1 MPSTQSG
8 SFFHKALLLLGA
20 YVVFVATFA
29 YFWIGYEE
37 RQALEHIDAKLR
49 FGATSLKY
57 LLADDFHDRA
67 TNPQAIDFAEEVRNR
82 VKVNEFAAANGF
94 IYAYTLVRYQDGIYF
109 SAPTVTPEEA
119 EERKVW
125 YFYPYE
131 EVPPEF
137 REALATGH
145 DVFLNYTDEWGR
157 FRSYCTFE
165 TSPGGNPY
173 LSCADVETTS
183 LEGVHQKYVLASTA
197 MALGFLAFLIPGVL
211 LARNF
216 YRDHIKTLRAS
227 TDEVTTHRN
236 LLQDLIQ
243 KLPVGLVLLQRDNRV
258 TQINPAF
265 TELTGY
271 SLDDVPT
278 RNKWARVCLTER
290 EAKKHFLRIWS
301 NRFEPVA
308 GEGTE
313 VRVSCKDGGIKTF
326 ALRTKILED
335 GRAFILM
342 FDLTER
348 LRAEDSIRLGEERL
362 RQILDSL
369 QVGIAVV
376 GTDDLRLSYANPKL
390 VEMTGRSPAELVGS
404 RCTDYICKSCGDSCP
419 YLEQIQTMTGTEETL
434 TAAAG
439 NSIQVLRSVIRT
451 DINGKPALVE
461 AFADITNQKRA
472 EAELI
477 LARDAAEAASTV
489 KTEFLNIMSH
499 EIRTPLNGIMTAL
512 QIMQTLG
519 AQGPMAAMIDTS
531 LQASKAL
538 LTILSD
544 ILDLAALET
553 DSMTVADMEFS
564 PTRCVQPILDA
575 FSEEARRK
583 GLALTCHVDPSLP
596 ESLRGDLKRIRQIL
610 FNLVGNALKYT
621 ERGQIEIAVSRL
633 PFQTAPGC
641 EQVHFMVADTGLGI
655 PDEKLELIFE
665 SFSQADM
672 SLSRRYSGSG
682 IGLALVRR
690 LMLLMGGS
698 MCVSSQENSGTEFHV
713 SLALSRDN
721 ADSSPAA

>member
-1 MPSTQSG
+1 MTFSKSG
-8 SFFHKALLLLGA
+8 SFLRKALLLLGA
-20 YVVFVATFA
+20 YVVFVATLA
-29 YFWIGYEE
+29 YFWTGYEE
-37 RQALEHIDAKLR
+37 RQALGHIDARLR

-67 TNPQAIDFAEEVRNR
+67 TTPQAIDFVEEMRNR
-82 VKVNEFAAANGF
+82 AKVNEFAATNGF
-94 IYAYTLVRYQDGIYF
+94 IYAYTLVRYQDELYF

-131 EVPPEF
+131 DVPPEF
-137 REALATGH
+137 REALATGR
-145 DVFLNYTDEWGR
+145 DVFLNYTDEWGQ

-173 LSCADVETTS
+173 LSCADIETS
-183 LEGVHQKYVLASTA
+183 ALEGVHQKYVLASTA
-197 MALGFLAFLIPGVL
+197 IALSFLAFLIPGTL
-211 LARNF
+211 LVRNF

-227 TDEVTTHRN
+227 TEEVTTHRN

-271 SLDDVPT
+271 TLDDVPT
-278 RNKWARVCLTER
+278 RNKWVRVCLTER
-290 EAKKHFLRIWS
+290 EARKHFLRIWS
-301 NRFEPVA
+301 NRFEPA
-308 GEGTE
+308 TGDGTE
-313 VRVSCKDGGIKTF
+313 VRVFCKDGGVKTF

-348 LRAEDSIRLGEERL
+348 LRAEENIRLGEKRL

-376 GTDDLRLSYANPKL
+376 GTDDLRLTYANPKL
-390 VEMTGRSPAELVGS
+390 VEMTGRSPVELVGS
-404 RCTDYICKSCGDSCP
+404 RCTDYICKSRSDSCP
-419 YLEQIQTMTGTEETL
+419 YLDQIQTMNGTEETL

-461 AFADITNQKRA
+461 AFADITSQKRA

-519 AQGPMAAMIDTS
+519 AQGPMASMIDTS

-544 ILDLAALET
+544 ILDLSALET
-553 DSMTVADMEFS
+553 DCMMISATDFS
-564 PTRCVQPILDA
+564 PVRCVQPILDA
-575 FSEEARRK
+575 FNEEARRK
-583 GLALTCHVDPSLP
+583 GLALTCHVDPNLP
-596 ESLRGDLKRIRQIL
+596 GNLRGDLKRIRQIL
-610 FNLVGNALKYT
+610 FNLVGNAVKYT
-621 ERGQIEIAVSRL
+621 ERGQIEITMTRL

-690 LMLLMGGS
+690 LMLLMNGN
-698 MCVSSQENSGTEFHV
+698 MCVSTQEKVGTEFHF
-713 SLALSRDN
+713 SLALDRDS
-721 ADSSPAA
+721 ADPSPAA

>member
-1 MPSTQSG
+1 MPSTQNG
-8 SFFHKALLLLGA
+8 SFLHKTLLLFGT
-20 YVVFVATFA
+20 YVVFVAALA

-37 RQALEHIDAKLR
+37 RQALEHIDARLR
-49 FGATSLKY
+49 LGATSLKY

-67 TNPQAIDFAEEVRNR
+67 TNPQAIDFDEEMRNR

-94 IYAYTLVRYQDGIYF
+94 IYAYTLVRYQDEIYF

-119 EERKVW
+119 KERKVW

-131 EVPPEF
+131 DVPQKF
-137 REALATGH
+137 REAMSAGR
-145 DVFLNYTDEWGR
+145 DVFLDYADEWGR
-157 FRSYCTFE
+157 FRSYCAFE
-165 TSPGGNPY
+165 ISPGGTPY
-173 LSCADVETTS
+173 LSCADIETS
-183 LEGVHQKYVLASTA
+183 ELEGIHKNYVLVSAAIS
-197 MALGFLAFLIPGVL
+197 LGFLAFLIPGAL
-211 LARNF
+211 LVRSF
-216 YRDHIKTLRAS
+216 YRDHITTLQAS
-227 TDEVTTHRN
+227 KEEVTTHRN

-243 KLPVGLVLLQRDNRV
+243 KLPVGLILLQRDNRV

-271 SLDDVPT
+271 ALDDVPT
-278 RNKWARVCLTER
+278 RNKWVRACLTER
-290 EAKKHFLRIWS
+290 EAKKDFLRVWS
-301 NRFEPVA
+301 NRFTPTTE
-308 GEGTE
+308 EGTE
-313 VRVSCKDGGIKTF
+313 VRVSCKDGAVKTF

-348 LRAEDSIRLGEERL
+348 LRAEENIRLGEKRL

-376 GTDDLRLSYANPKL
+376 DTDDLRLTYANPKL
-390 VEMTGRSPAELVGS
+390 MDMTGRSQTELVGS
-404 RCTDYICKSCGDSCP
+404 RCTDHICNSCGDTCP
-419 YLEQIQTMTGTEETL
+419 YLEPIQIVNGTEETL

-461 AFADITNQKRA
+461 AFADITSQKRA

-519 AQGPMAAMIDTS
+519 AQGPMASMIDTS

-553 DSMTVADMEFS
+553 KSMEITTAAFS
-564 PTRCVQPILDA
+564 PTSCVQPVLDA
-575 FSEEARRK
+575 FREEARRK
-583 GLALTCHVDPSLP
+583 GLGLTCHMDPNLP
-596 ESLRGDLKRIRQIL
+596 DTLRGDIKRIRQIL
-610 FNLVGNALKYT
+610 FNIVGNAVKYT
-621 ERGQIEIAVSRL
+621 ERGLIEVAVTRL

-641 EQVHFMVADTGLGI
+641 EQIHFMVTDTGLGI

-665 SFSQADM
+665 SFSQGDM

-690 LMLLMGGS
+690 LMLLMGGN
-698 MCVSSQENSGTEFHV
+698 MCVSTQMNIGTAFHF
-713 SLALSRDN
+713 SLALGRDN
-721 ADSSPAA
+721 ADTAA